1 MASRNPNLLKSIF
14 GRSAADKT
22 SVRYA
27 IAVFSAVFF
36 LGWLVLELTQAF

>member
-1 MASRNPNLLKSIF
+1 MTSRNPKSIF

-22 SVRYA
+22 SVRYT

-36 LGWLVLELTQAF
+36 LGWLILELTQAF